1 MTQTTRDLRGTREVI
16 DPNRMEVVD
25 EAVAAILRGMSHAQ
39 RVEQVFQAGT
49 LARTMMA
56 AGVKSRHPDWSD
68 QEVRQEVARI
78 WLRGPA

>member
-1 MTQTTRDLRGTREVI
+1 MIDLK
-16 DPNRMEVVD
+16 RMEVVD
-25 EAVAAILRGMSHAQ
+25 EAVAVILRGMAPAQ